1 MKLSMGMVFIVGVL
15 SFWGCTRQHD
25 PRAYWAQYKQERIA
39 SNTQAPKLNADGT
52 IPEVKVV
59 KSAANGPGDA
69 KFESLC
75 SSCHG
80 TDGAASSPAAAA
92 MNPKPRN
99 LTDAAWQSKV
109 TDEHIAAVIK
119 DGGGPNGLSPT
130 MPAWGA
136 VVNESE
142 IADLV
147 KKIRSLKK

>member
-1 MKLSMGMVFIVGVL
+1 
-15 SFWGCTRQHD
+15 
-25 PRAYWAQYKQERIA
+25 
-39 SNTQAPKLNADGT
+39 
-52 IPEVKVV
+52 
-59 KSAANGPGDA
+59 
-69 KFESLC
+69 
-75 SSCHG
+75 
-80 TDGAASSPAAAA
+80 
-92 MNPKPRN
+92 
-99 LTDAAWQSKV
+99 V